1 MMKLVITGRRRPG
14 QSLRAHRRH
23 MKDVHAPIVL
33 ENIAVE
39 PDRAPHRYVQNH
51 VFDGQFADGA
61 GPLSVARDFVTE
73 VWFPN
78 PETARAARETPFYL
92 ERLRGDEANMVD
104 EASVIGTP
112 VVEQLV
118 RGSPAISTCPIKVFA
133 FLSLTAGAASPEFE
147 TAWKQAVRTSALGGA
162 LQHVVSRPLATTP
175 IQWIDAFWLPD
186 EDAAQDLEEAYRAE
200 VIAPLEAAGLLAPGG
215 ANLLLARQY
224 VIHAGDRQFD
234 ISHSEEMQ

>member
-14 QSLRAHRRH
+14 QTLKAHRRH

-39 PDRAPHRYVQNH
+39 LDRAPHRYVQNH
-51 VFDGQFADGA
+51 GFDGQFADGA
-61 GPLSVARDFVTE
+61 GPLSIARDFVTE

-78 PETARAARETPFYL
+78 PEIAKAARETPFYL

-118 RGSPAISTCPIKVFA
+118 RGNRAISTCPFKVFA
-133 FLSLTAGAASPEFE
+133 FLALTAGAASPEFE
-147 TAWKQAVRTSALGGA
+147 AAWQKAVRTSALAGA
-162 LQHVVSRPLATTP
+162 MQHVANRPLVRTP
-175 IQWIDAFWLPD
+175 IHWIDAFWLPD
-186 EDAAQDLEEAYRAE
+186 EDAAHDLAEAYRAA
-200 VIAPLEAAGLLAPGG
+200 VITPLESAGLLIPGG

-224 VIHAGDRQFD
+224 IIHAGERQFD
-234 ISHSEEMQ
+234 ISHSEEMP